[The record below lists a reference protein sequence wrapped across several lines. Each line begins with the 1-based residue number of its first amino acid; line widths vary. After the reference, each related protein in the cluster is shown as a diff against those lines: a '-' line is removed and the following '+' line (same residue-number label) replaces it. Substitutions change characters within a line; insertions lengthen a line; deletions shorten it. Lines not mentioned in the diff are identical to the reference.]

1 MAPRESLLRWLKAAA
16 TRVRWQR
23 ALHDAMWAAAGLM
36 VLAACHATVVA
47 FAGAPAIVTAIRP
60 LLLLVAFAIVAG
72 FGVRRWPPADL
83 AVVAAAADARAGLHD
98 ELLSA
103 HWFATRAD
111 ADPFVDRH
119 VRHAVQI
126 AGALDVARLFPL
138 RVPGHAVA
146 AGAVALL
153 IAVAAHAWPRMR
165 DATAPDLQE
174 VAGASTRGVREETRS
189 PIAGGDATA
198 DADDGRSRAAAALW
212 KQLDALAG
220 ELSRRPGGPSLAQ
233 AVAAR
238 DARAAAQALRDAKQA
253 DAPQTAG
260 GATAKPDEQT
270 TSALAADILDRIAA
284 LMKAGDADGAAR
296 RPEAA
301 DPDRPTARLDRE
313 LRADQDD
320 AQKSAPREQ
329 SAGEDALN
337 TSLRAL
343 SRSSTGGRDNVHG
356 EADSTEGA
364 GRANVGGGAMG
375 RRVNTSTAG
384 AGEGDQPTGAA
395 TAPEGDQV
403 LGRKTERL
411 AVQLRT
417 VRLPQGDDAAR
428 DDPDDP
434 AGTEESFYAA
444 TRAQAARTAFASVGA
459 VSRSTA
465 EAAQAGATSP
475 LEFRDAV
482 KRYTLARHRREP
494 VRPTGDL
501 P

>member
-1 MAPRESLLRWLKAAA
+1 M
-16 TRVRWQR
+16 
-23 ALHDAMWAAAGLM
+23 
-36 VLAACHATVVA
+36 
-47 FAGAPAIVTAIRP
+47 
-60 LLLLVAFAIVAG
+60 
-72 FGVRRWPPADL
+72 RRG
-83 AVVAAAADARAGLHD
+83 RT
-98 ELLSA
+98 SA
-103 HWFATRAD
+103 KSR
-111 ADPFVDRH
+111 
-119 VRHAVQI
+119 
-126 AGALDVARLFPL
+126 
-138 RVPGHAVA
+138 
-146 AGAVALL
+146 
-153 IAVAAHAWPRMR
+153 
-165 DATAPDLQE
+165 
-174 VAGASTRGVREETRS
+174 GASSRGVREEPRS
-189 PIAGGDATA
+189 PIAGSDATA

-253 DAPQTAG
+253 DAAQTTAG
-260 GATAKPDEQT
+260 GGTAKPDEQM

-284 LMKAGDADGAAR
+284 LMKAGDADGGAR
-296 RPEAA
+296 QPAAA

-384 AGEGDQPTGAA
+384 AGDGDQPTGAA

-417 VRLPQGDDAAR
+417 VRLPRADDAAR

-465 EAAQAGATSP
+465 EAAQAGSTAP